1 MNTNTSRKGA
11 STLSGDPRILSGA
24 KRSRRTAGRS
34 RRVRFPNGIWCG
46 IASFDCARN
55 SSAPLRSAQNSA
67 LRSGRWRDKFQT
79 LRVSLFTILLVA
91 CGANATPTPTAA
103 PTTEGPPTPTV
114 EVTPLPS
121 ATPLIPIAPGNR
133 LGPIKNYTVYYGV
146 GQAEALTKFDLAIV
160 QPKTLTA
167 DEVRQLQAGG
177 TKVVAYLSVGEAE
190 GNRPWWPKVDYDWI
204 LGRNPNWGSLYI
216 DAGQV
221 GWQDLLLNE
230 AIPNILQ
237 IPFDG
242 LFLDTLDT
250 VDVYPDTLEGMVT
263 LVHRMRVAYP
273 ELILI
278 QNRGFSVLDRTAPDI
293 DALMFEA
300 MSSNYDFSTGRY
312 SRAEREEE
320 PNRVR
325 DAAMKHGLV
334 ALALDY
340 AKPEDLATIQWCYD
354 RARDYGFVPYV
365 STINL
370 DRVYVHE
377 LTNAKPNPR
386 PAQVLFQA
394 DAEGNALVTIRL
406 TNWGLA
412 DAPAVPIRLLVG
424 REHTLLAQT
433 TLDLPSGQNLDWE
446 VTWPNPPEAL
456 TLVRVEAGP
465 DPKHSSVLETTFQ
478 SSQIK
483 VNLSTQQLR
492 KDNGADLH
500 AWRLLTPP
508 TIDGDLNDW
517 ASLTP
522 AATIDQ
528 ANQVGWKENPETEWD
543 GASDL
548 SAVTYLG
555 WDDDALYIAAHVTD
569 DVLVQ
574 HLWGE
579 GLWKGDH
586 LEFWLDTQLQSDF
599 DAATPSEDDFQFGFS
614 PGAQDASA
622 PADFAIWQPALLR
635 ADYESEIQYA
645 SQFVADGYVIEA
657 QIPWRLLRGVTPQ
670 PGLALG
676 VAVDPSDTD
685 TPDRMAQELIMSTAP
700 ASPANWGNP
709 TLLNNLFLEEVEP

>member
-1 MNTNTSRKGA
+1 M
-11 STLSGDPRILSGA
+11 
-24 KRSRRTAGRS
+24 
-34 RRVRFPNGIWCG
+34 
-46 IASFDCARN
+46 
-55 SSAPLRSAQNSA
+55 
-67 LRSGRWRDKFQT
+67 RDKFQT
-79 LRVSLFTILLVA
+79 LGVSALTVLLVA
-91 CGANATPTPTAA
+91 CGANATPTPVPTIPPPTAA
-103 PTTEGPPTPTV
+103 

-121 ATPLIPIAPGNR
+121 ATPLIPLSPSNR

-230 AIPNILQ
+230 AIPHILQ
-237 IPFDG
+237 VPFDG

-250 VDVYPDTLEGMVT
+250 VDVFPKTLEGMVT
-263 LVHRMRVAYP
+263 LVQRMRAAYP
-273 ELILI
+273 QLILI

-300 MSSNYDFSTGRY
+300 MSSNYDFSAGRY

-325 DAAMKHGLV
+325 EAATKHGLV
-334 ALALDY
+334 VLSLDY
-340 AKPEDLATIQWCYD
+340 AVPDDLATIQWCYD
-354 RARDYGFVPYV
+354 RAHEYGFVPYV

-377 LTNAKPNPR
+377 LTAAEPNPR

-394 DAEGNALVTIRL
+394 DAEGNALVTVRL

-412 DAPAVPIRLLVG
+412 DANAVPIRLLTG
-424 REHTLLAQT
+424 REHSLLAQT

-456 TLVRVEAGP
+456 TLVRVEAGL
-465 DPKHSSVLETTFQ
+465 DPEHSSVLETTFQ
-478 SSQIK
+478 ASQIT
-483 VNLSTQQLR
+483 VNLADQRLR
-492 KDNGADLH
+492 KDNGDDLH
-500 AWRLLTPP
+500 AQRLTTPP
-508 TIDGDLNDW
+508 TIDGDLSDW
-517 ASLTP
+517 AALSP

-528 ANQVGWKENPETEWD
+528 SDQVGWKETPETQWD
-543 GASDL
+543 GPSDL
-548 SAVTYLG
+548 SAVAYLG
-555 WDDDALYIAAHVTD
+555 WDAEALYLAARVTD
-569 DVLVQ
+569 DMLQ
-574 HLWGE
+574 QQLWGE

-586 LEFWLDTQLQSDF
+586 LEFWLDTALQSDF
-599 DAATPSEDDFQFGFS
+599 DEATPSADDFQFGFS
-614 PGAQDASA
+614 PGSQDGSA

-635 ADYESEIQYA
+635 ADYESLINYA

-657 QIPWRLLRGVTPQ
+657 RIPWRLLRGVTPQ

-685 TPDRMAQELIMSTAP
+685 TPKRAAQELIMSTAP
-700 ASPANWGNP
+700 ASPAHWGDP